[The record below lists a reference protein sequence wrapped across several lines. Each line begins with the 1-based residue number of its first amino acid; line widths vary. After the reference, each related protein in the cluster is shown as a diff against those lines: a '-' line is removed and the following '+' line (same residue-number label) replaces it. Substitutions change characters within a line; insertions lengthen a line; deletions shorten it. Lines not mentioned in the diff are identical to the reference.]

1 MRKFVFFNA
10 IVAALGGFLFGFDT
24 AVISGAEQD
33 IQKLW
38 GLSDLTHGMAVAIAL
53 YGTVV
58 GSLVAGYPS
67 QLIGRKK
74 TLIIVGLFYLI
85 SALGSALAAD
95 VYSFMAYRF
104 LGGLG
109 VGVASVTAPMYIS
122 EISPAKFRGRL
133 VALFQF
139 NIVFG
144 ILVAFTSNY
153 FLEGSSENDWRWM
166 LGVEAFPALIY
177 SILVNFIPESPRWL
191 LLHKGNEEAA
201 KTILT
206 RMDPENVNES
216 IQAIKA
222 SVISVREKLFS
233 NKFRK
238 PVMLVFLFAL
248 FNQTSGINAIIYFA
262 PRIFNAA
269 GLTTESSFLST
280 TGIGFINLVFTV
292 LGMSVIDKAGRKT
305 LMYVGSVGLT
315 ISLLLISV
323 YISKDF
329 EEIYLFFFI
338 YIAFFALSQGA
349 VIWVFISE
357 IFPNTVRAYGQSFGS
372 FTHWMFA
379 AIITNVFPFFANLFI
394 DNQGPIFGFFS
405 MMMFLQLIFVWKV
418 MPETKGLSLEKIQK
432 RLGIE

>member
-1 MRKFVFFNA
+1 MKKFVFFNA

-38 GLSDLTHGMAVAIAL
+38 GLSDLTHGLAVAIAL
-53 YGTVV
+53 YGTVI

-67 QLIGRKK
+67 EIIGRKK
-74 TLIIVGLFYLI
+74 TLILVGFLYLI
-85 SALGSALAAD
+85 SALGSALAPE
-95 VYSFMAYRF
+95 VYSFMSFRF

-144 ILVAFTSNY
+144 IMIAFVSNY
-153 FLEGSSENDWRWM
+153 FLEGTSENDWRWM
-166 LGVEAFPALIY
+166 LAVEAFPAFIY
-177 SILVNFIPESPRWL
+177 GVLVNFIPESPRWL
-191 LLHKGNEEAA
+191 LLHQNNEAGA
-201 KTILT
+201 KDILAS
-206 RMDPENVNES
+206 MDPESVDES
-216 IQAIKA
+216 ILAIKA
-222 SVISVREKLFS
+222 SVISVKEKLFS
-233 NKFRK
+233 DKFSR
-238 PVMLVFLFAL
+238 PVILVFLFAF
-248 FNQTSGINAIIYFA
+248 FNQMSGINAIIYFA

-269 GLTTESSFLST
+269 GLATDSSLLST
-280 TGIGFINLVFTV
+280 AGIGLINLVFTV

-305 LMYVGSVGLT
+305 LMYIGSIGLML
-315 ISLLLISV
+315 SLLLISV
-323 YISKDF
+323 YISRDF
-329 EEIYLFFFI
+329 DEIYLFFFI
-338 YIAFFALSQGA
+338 YIAFFAMSQGA

-379 AIITNVFPFFANLFI
+379 AIIANVFPYFANLFI
-394 DNQGPIFGFFS
+394 NDQGPIFGFFGV
-405 MMMFLQLIFVWKV
+405 MMFLQLIFVWKL
-418 MPETKGLSLEKIQK
+418 MPETKGLSLERIQK

>member
-1 MRKFVFFNA
+1 MKKFVFFNA

-53 YGTVV
+53 YGTVL
-58 GSLVAGYPS
+58 GSLVAGFPS
-67 QLIGRKK
+67 EVIGRKK
-74 TLIIVGLFYLI
+74 TLIMVGFLYLV
-85 SALGSALAAD
+85 SALGSALAPEI
-95 VYSFMAYRF
+95 YTFMFFRF

-122 EISPAKFRGRL
+122 EISPATFRGRL

-144 ILVAFTSNY
+144 ILVAFVSNY
-153 FLEGSSENDWRWM
+153 FLEGMSENDWRWM
-166 LGVEAFPALIY
+166 LGVEAFPALVY

-191 LLHKGNEEAA
+191 LLHKNNEEGARA
-201 KTILT
+201 ILGK
-206 RMDPENVNES
+206 MDPAGVNES
-216 IQAIKA
+216 IVAIKE
-222 SVISVREKLFS
+222 SVIDVKESLFS
-233 NKFRK
+233 TKFSK
-238 PVMLVFLFAL
+238 PVMLVFLFAF
-248 FNQTSGINAIIYFA
+248 FNQMSGINAIIYFA

-269 GLTTESSFLST
+269 GLATDSSLLST
-280 TGIGFINLVFTV
+280 AGIGLINLVFTV
-292 LGMSVIDKAGRKT
+292 LGMSLIDKAGRKT
-305 LMYVGSVGLT
+305 LMYIGSFGLMF
-315 ISLLLISV
+315 SLLLITV
-323 YISKDF
+323 FISKDF

-338 YIAFFALSQGA
+338 YIAFFAISQGA

-379 AIITNVFPFFANLFI
+379 AIIANVFPYFANLFI
-394 DNQGPIFGFFS
+394 DDQGPIFGFFGI
-405 MMMFLQLIFVWKV
+405 MMLLQLVFVWKL

-432 RLGIE
+432 SLGIK

>member
-33 IQKLW
+33 IQQLW

-201 KTILT
+201 KTILA

-323 YISKDF
+323 
-329 EEIYLFFFI
+329 
-338 YIAFFALSQGA
+338 
-349 VIWVFISE
+349 
-357 IFPNTVRAYGQSFGS
+357 
-372 FTHWMFA
+372 
-379 AIITNVFPFFANLFI
+379 
-394 DNQGPIFGFFS
+394 
-405 MMMFLQLIFVWKV
+405 
-418 MPETKGLSLEKIQK
+418 
-432 RLGIE
+432 

>member
-1 MRKFVFFNA
+1 MKKFVFFNA

-53 YGTVV
+53 YGTVL
-58 GSLVAGYPS
+58 GSLVAGFPS
-67 QLIGRKK
+67 EMIGRKK
-74 TLIIVGLFYLI
+74 TLIMVGFLYLV
-85 SALGSALAAD
+85 SALGSAFAPE
-95 VYSFMAYRF
+95 VYTFMFFRF

-122 EISPAKFRGRL
+122 EISPATFRGRL

-144 ILVAFTSNY
+144 ILVAFVSNY
-153 FLEGSSENDWRWM
+153 FLEGISENDWRWM
-166 LGVEAFPALIY
+166 LGVEAFPALVY

-191 LLHKGNEEAA
+191 LLHKNNEEGARSILA
-201 KTILT
+201 K
-206 RMDPENVNES
+206 MDPDGVNES
-216 IQAIKA
+216 IVAIKE
-222 SVISVREKLFS
+222 SVIDVKESLFS
-233 NKFRK
+233 TKFSK
-238 PVMLVFLFAL
+238 PVMLVFLFAF
-248 FNQTSGINAIIYFA
+248 FNQMSGINAIIYFA

-269 GLTTESSFLST
+269 GLATDSSLLST
-280 TGIGFINLVFTV
+280 AGIGLINLVFTV
-292 LGMSVIDKAGRKT
+292 LGMSLIDKAGRKT
-305 LMYVGSVGLT
+305 LMYIGSFGLMF
-315 ISLLLISV
+315 SLLLITV
-323 YISKDF
+323 FISKDF

-338 YIAFFALSQGA
+338 YIAFFAISQGA

-357 IFPNTVRAYGQSFGS
+357 IFPNSVRAYGQSFGS

-379 AIITNVFPFFANLFI
+379 AIIANVFPYFANLFI
-394 DNQGPIFGFFS
+394 DDQGPIFGFFGI
-405 MMMFLQLIFVWKV
+405 MMLLQLVFVWKL

-432 RLGIE
+432 SLGIE